1 MGYDTKKIDNAVLAL
16 AYLTLHDDRRVWKT
30 FDWDALNRLHK
41 YGYISDP
48 ITKAKSV
55 ILTEAGLKEADRL
68 CKELFGTGG
77 AE

>member
-1 MGYDTKKIDNAVLAL
+1 MLAL
-16 AYLTLHDDRRVWKT
+16 AYLALHDDRRVWKT
-30 FDWDALNRLHK
+30 FDWDALNRLQK

-55 ILTEAGLKEADRL
+55 ILTEAGLREAERF
-68 CKELFGTGG
+68 CKELLGIGG